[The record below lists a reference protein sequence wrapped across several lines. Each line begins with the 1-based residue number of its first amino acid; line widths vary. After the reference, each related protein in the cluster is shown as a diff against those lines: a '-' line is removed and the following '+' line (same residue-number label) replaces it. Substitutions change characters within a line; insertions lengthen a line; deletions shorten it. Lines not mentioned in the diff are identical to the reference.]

1 MSCQRENGED
11 VFVEK
16 NEWDFLSV
24 SGIFETD
31 IVIEEWHLFVL
42 LANGLGSEKNTLRG
56 DKELLDD
63 VMLILSTST
72 LRVK

>member
-72 LRVK
+72 LRVS

>member
-1 MSCQRENGED
+1 M
-11 VFVEK
+11 FVEK
-16 NEWDFLSV
+16 NEWNILCV
-24 SGIFETD
+24 SGIFVTD

-63 VMLILSTST
+63 MMLILSTST
-72 LRVK
+72 LRVS

>member
-1 MSCQRENGED
+1 MGEN

-16 NEWDFLSV
+16 NEWNILCV
-24 SGIFETD
+24 SGIFVTD

-56 DKELLDD
+56 AIRNYL
-63 VMLILSTST
+63 MI
-72 LRVK
+72 